1 MSEPTTRAQRPPQR
15 ARPHRVLVVE
25 SDRLIEAL
33 IVEWLQMAGYES
45 LLVRDIDACC
55 SGGGGSCEVVL
66 ADVRAPLES
75 AQEVVARLTRAMPG
89 TPVVA
94 MSADVVAWTDSAS
107 EALAHEL
114 GADAMLVKPFSRQ
127 ALLGAISRA
136 RASRGASASR
146 SHRS

>member
-1 MSEPTTRAQRPPQR
+1 MSEPTTRAHTPPQR
-15 ARPHRVLVVE
+15 ARPQRVLIVE

-45 LLVRDIDACC
+45 LLVQDIDACC
-55 SGGGGSCEVVL
+55 SADSGSCEVVL

-75 AQEVVARLTRAMPG
+75 AQEMVARLTRAMPG

-107 EALAHEL
+107 DALAREL

-127 ALLGAISRA
+127 ALLGAITQA
-136 RASRGASASR
+136 RASRRVSAFR